1 MKKFDFKSFLLGIIV
16 ASVGVITVLTIG
28 QIKLAIFSNAKIMLD
43 SNFVELKDP
52 LVATIKG
59 GKKDPQLYM
68 PVRELFNHL
77 GYTVAWNSND
87 NTINLINTNIE
98 ETIESSNLIKDNK
111 NDDIQVYEHGI
122 GENGKSITKDD
133 YYKLSKGD
141 MLVFNLYKLND
152 GNMVDDVYKE
162 RQDLNLKIEVKNPTG
177 IIESETFINLANAQK
192 NIAVEE
198 DGQYEIIIS
207 NPQTDTIVNFK
218 LSVEKQSS

>member
-43 SNFVELKDP
+43 SNIVELKNP

-59 GKKDPQLYM
+59 GKKDSQIYM
-68 PVRELFNHL
+68 PVGELFNHL

-87 NTINLINTNIE
+87 NTINLINANIE
-98 ETIESSNLIKDNK
+98 ETIESSKIITDNK
-111 NDDIQVYEHGI
+111 NDNIQVYEHGI

-133 YYKLSKGD
+133 YYKLNKGD

-152 GNMVDDVYKE
+152 GNMVNDVYKE
-162 RQDLNLKIEVKNPTG
+162 RQDLNLKIGVKNPTG